1 MPVAIPLAIAGA
13 SVAGAAISSRASQR
27 AGQQIS
33 NATDAATAEQRRQ
46 FDEMR
51 RLAMPGYNRAEA
63 AAGVYGQ
70 ALGLGAM
77 TGGQAY
83 QPAGQQYGTAAG
95 YQGASSGYQGSQT
108 AYGRTSA
115 MQTLEGADGPDGMS
129 YQGMMTGGADPQV
142 QPLNYT
148 GQAGAGGVTGGGQLD
163 IAQQVMNTPGYQAQL
178 DQGIRSID
186 RAAPLTGGMYSGRR
200 MKALNNYG
208 QQTFGAYYDNW
219 MNRVGGIAGQAP
231 VIAQNIGQAGQNSA
245 NSIGQLMM
253 TGARARAD
261 GINNSAQAWG
271 SAFGDAAGAG
281 GYFYG
286 QGGRG

>member
-1 MPVAIPLAIAGA
+1 M
-13 SVAGAAISSRASQR
+13 
-27 AGQQIS
+27 S

-51 RLAMPGYNRAEA
+51 RLSMPGYNRAEA
-63 AAGVYGQ
+63 AAGIYNQ
-70 ALGLGAM
+70 ALGIGAM
-77 TGGQAY
+77 TGGSY
-83 QPAGQQYGTAAG
+83 QPAGQQYGTQPQ
-95 YQGASSGYQGSQT
+95 QGSGYSVPSYDGRQDGTYARMMQMVQDGQIQGDAQP
-108 AYGRTSA
+108 G
-115 MQTLEGADGPDGMS
+115 MGAVQPGQPQINGGPP
-129 YQGMMTGGADPQV
+129 GGAQS
-142 QPLNYT
+142 
-148 GQAGAGGVTGGGQLD
+148 GAMTGGGQLN

-231 VIAQNIGQAGQNSA
+231 VIAQNIGQAGQQNA
-245 NSIGQLMM
+245 NNVGNLMM

-271 SAFGDAAGAG
+271 SAFENIAGAG

>member
-63 AAGVYGQ
+63 AAGIYGQ
-70 ALGLGAM
+70 ALGLGSM

-83 QPAGQQYGTAAG
+83 QPAGQQYGGQTQQGSGNYAG
-95 YQGASSGYQGSQT
+95 YGGGVYQQEVS
-108 AYGRTSA
+108 RTDPEFGG
-115 MQTLEGADGPDGMS
+115 LEGSGLYMTGGGQPQTQPQANGAQG
-129 YQGMMTGGADPQV
+129 GMMTGG
-142 QPLNYT
+142 LN
-148 GQAGAGGVTGGGQLD
+148 

-178 DQGIRSID
+178 DQGIKSID
-186 RAAPLTGGMYSGRR
+186 RAAPLTGGIYSGRR

-231 VIAQNIGQAGQNSA
+231 VIAQNIGQAGQASA
-245 NSIGQLMM
+245 NNIGNLMM

-286 QGGRG
+286 RGGRG